1 MTTSSDAPDPP
12 PGFAATVLELVDPG
26 RCAVKTVTRQ
36 PDGSIVSSDYDN
48 GFKWRFWPFD
58 AGTDFDRMAR
68 ELRRMAQ
75 QDRVILCMGSP
86 TFGLDLTIPH
96 RRLWARDVNAN
107 TMVATAR
114 AWLAIDVD
122 DASVPRG
129 LGDPGLYVEG
139 ATYIRDLVLPAEF
152 HDATMVVSPSAR
164 TGLRGPSLLRARLWF
179 LLDQTHELPTL
190 KSWTRGLKTSAGVGD
205 SAIVQAAQPI
215 YVGRARFVGI
225 ADPIPPKLWAAVARG
240 SKDRVA
246 LVADRFDPVVVEI
259 ERKIG
264 AALLA
269 AGDDWR
275 FFLHQTVGGDLSF
288 FEPLTRGLGIAAR
301 SGDADTA
308 IVAFTLAL
316 LKRRADK
323 ARIAQYDAAWIA
335 YSLRRFRAMD
345 DDIRGRREAALSE
358 LYGDAAHEP
367 A

>member
-1 MTTSSDAPDPP
+1 MTTSSDPFP

-58 AGTDFDRMAR
+58 ANADFDRMAR
-68 ELRRMAQ
+68 ELRRLAQ
-75 QDRVILCMGSP
+75 QDRMILCMGSP
-86 TFGLDLTIPH
+86 KFGLDLTIPH
-96 RRLWARDVNAN
+96 RRLWTRNDCRAN
-107 TMVATAR
+107 TIAWTTR
-114 AWLAIDVD
+114 AWIAIDVD
-122 DASVPRG
+122 DANVPRG
-129 LGDPGLYVEG
+129 LGDPGRYVEG
-139 ATYIRDLVLPAEF
+139 ATYVRDLVLPEEF
-152 HDATMVVSPSAR
+152 RDATMVVSPSAR
-164 TGLRGPSLLRARLWF
+164 TGLRGPSLLRARMWF
-179 LLDQTHELPTL
+179 LLDQAHELPTL
-190 KSWTRGLKTSAGVGD
+190 KYWTRGLKASAGVGD
-205 SAIVQAAQPI
+205 SAIVQPGQPI
-215 YVGRARFVGI
+215 YVGRARFVGM
-225 ADPIPPKLWAAVARG
+225 ADPIAPKLWAAVARG

-246 LVADRFDPVVVEI
+246 IVTDRYDPIVVEI
-259 ERKIG
+259 ERMIG

-275 FFLHQTVGGDLSF
+275 FFLNQTVGGDLSF

-308 IVAFTLAL
+308 IVRFTLAL
-316 LKRRADK
+316 VKRRADK
-323 ARIAQYDAAWIA
+323 DRLRQYDAAWIA

-345 DDIRGRREAALSE
+345 DLIRGRREAALSE